1 MEKTSSAQEKRFSA
15 DIEKIE
21 KRVADM
27 EKDHFKQINVGESVK
42 LRFVFLS
49 NVPCFECKFVNIKGC
64 LNVIWN
70 RNLGFMITLI
80 SF

>member
-1 MEKTSSAQEKRFSA
+1 MQEKRLSA

-21 KRVADM
+21 KRVADT

-64 LNVIWN
+64 FNVIWN
-70 RNLGFMITLI
+70 RNL
-80 SF
+80 